1 MQSVFLIQKLIKE
14 QFVEEKSIDK
24 IKDDFIL
31 ENKYLENIGY
41 CIGNFDQPTGG
52 HFIPETNDDEEEIIF
67 IKSDN
72 KDSNNEDIKTKL
84 REKILQKSKIHKLS
98 QKFYKEDAKI
108 SHKLV
113 KIQFSR
119 PNSTQ

>member
-1 MQSVFLIQKLIKE
+1 M
-14 QFVEEKSIDK
+14 EEKSIDK

-52 HFIPETNDDEEEIIF
+52 HFIPEPNDDEEEIIF

-84 REKILQKSKIHKLS
+84 REKILQKSNEKNQTSIKKCPCNKLFNLYNHK
-98 QKFYKEDAKI
+98 F
-108 SHKLV
+108 
-113 KIQFSR
+113 
-119 PNSTQ
+119 